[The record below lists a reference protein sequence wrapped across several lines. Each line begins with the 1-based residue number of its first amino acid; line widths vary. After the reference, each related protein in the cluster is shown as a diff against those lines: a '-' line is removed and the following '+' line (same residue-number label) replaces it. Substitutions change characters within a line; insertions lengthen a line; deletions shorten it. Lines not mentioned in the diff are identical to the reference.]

1 VGRKAQREREMKD
14 KKQKENKGSDDFVW
28 GTILPSI
35 SLALSIG
42 SLVISIVAITLSLI
56 RLFR

>member
-1 VGRKAQREREMKD
+1 MKD